1 MKKIHRTRSVKEGKL
16 VEHEM
21 TKNSLEIKVQNLDI
35 TKNIVNTK
43 YMIHNLNYIFFLVIY
58 LLNDLKRPC

>member
-43 YMIHNLNYIFFLVIY
+43 YTIRNLNYIFF
-58 LLNDLKRPC
+58 